1 MSASIGM
8 ELELMAMSFLLGI
21 LLMAAYDLLRLF
33 RLLIPHG
40 NFWMGMEDFF
50 YCLFCAWMTFSL
62 LFWENSGVIR
72 AYILVCAFLSMVL
85 YDRIVSRTVLG
96 LLKNAGRW
104 IKMKIRHRK
113 PWGKEGGHGSRQQQ
127 KK

>member
-40 NFWMGMEDFF
+40 NFWIGLEDFF
-50 YCLFCAWMTFSL
+50 YCLSGKTAALYGPISWCARFFPWFYMT
-62 LFWENSGVIR
+62 E
-72 AYILVCAFLSMVL
+72 LSAEL
-85 YDRIVSRTVLG
+85 CLAS
-96 LLKNAGRW
+96 
-104 IKMKIRHRK
+104 
-113 PWGKEGGHGSRQQQ
+113 
-127 KK
+127 